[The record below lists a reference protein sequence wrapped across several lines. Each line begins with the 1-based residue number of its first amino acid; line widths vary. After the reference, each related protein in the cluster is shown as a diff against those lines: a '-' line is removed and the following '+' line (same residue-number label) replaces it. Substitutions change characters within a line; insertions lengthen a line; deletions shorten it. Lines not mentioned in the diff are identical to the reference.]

1 MIKYAGIARFYKSC
15 YFIFYTENNPFLVP
29 SYKHIYCLMNYDK
42 DTFAE
47 RLRLDDRSVIDEI
60 YEMYHAKIFRFSVS
74 YLKNEED
81 AYDIV
86 QEVFIKLWEN
96 RLGLKKDTNFDAF
109 LFTVAKNAVLSLFR
123 KRATEQKYRS
133 DLSSTEESE
142 PNKIE
147 NDLDFEFLKKR
158 YNQLIEKLPPK
169 RKEIFILSRE
179 KGLTNKEIA
188 FTKGISEKTVE
199 DHLTK
204 SLSFF
209 KQHFSAIGMF
219 TLLFFYLFIE

>member
-1 MIKYAGIARFYKSC
+1 
-15 YFIFYTENNPFLVP
+15 
-29 SYKHIYCLMNYDK
+29 MNYDK

-47 RLRLDDRSVIDEI
+47 RLRLDDRRVIDEI

-74 YLKNEED
+74 YLKNEDD
-81 AYDIV
+81 AYDVV
-86 QEVFIKLWEN
+86 QDVFIKLWEH
-96 RLGLKKDTNFDAF
+96 RLSLKKDTNFDAF
-109 LFTVAKNAVLSLFR
+109 LFTVAKNTVLSLFR
-123 KRATEQKYRS
+123 KRTTEQRYRS
-133 DLSSTEESE
+133 DLSSSSGETEV
-142 PNKIE
+142 NKIE

-188 FTKGISEKTVE
+188 STKGISEKTVE
-199 DHLTK
+199 DHLAK

-209 KQHFSAIGMF
+209 KQHFSVLGSF